1 MSTRAHSLTP
11 PRSGPLASNLACFTA
26 MMIWSF
32 AFPIAEVLIETWG
45 AVAVVLYRLLIGVA
59 FLLLVWLWREGIDT
73 LRRADW
79 SRGIG
84 VGGIGFGVGSILF
97 LVGQAMADA
106 VTPAIA
112 AAMMPIVGAVLE
124 VLLDRRRLT
133 PRLSLGICLALAGG
147 LLATGTRFGEGR
159 FGWGSLLCLLSV
171 VLFAWGTRAT
181 TRNFPS
187 LSAVGQ
193 TSVTL
198 LGALVVVF
206 VIYLAMLVAGMPG
219 TAIGSLDRLNL
230 GLLVFSSV
238 ASLALAQFLWIRG
251 AAGLGILLASFH
263 MNAVPFYVM
272 LIVVLLLGADWSWWQ
287 AGGAALVMLGVL
299 VAQAKR
305 GGG

>member
-1 MSTRAHSLTP
+1 ML
-11 PRSGPLASNLACFTA
+11 SNFFCFAA

-45 AVAVVLYRLLIGVA
+45 AVAVVLYRLLIGVT

-73 LRRADW
+73 LRSADW

-97 LVGQAMADA
+97 LVGQEMADA

-124 VLLDRRRLT
+124 VLLDQRRLT
-133 PRLSLGICLALAGG
+133 SRLSLGICLALAGG
-147 LLATGTRFGEGR
+147 LLATGTRFGEGS

-206 VIYLAMLVAGMPG
+206 VIYLGMLVAGIPG

-272 LIVVLLLGADWSWWQ
+272 LIVVLFLGADWSWWQ

-299 VAQAKR
+299 VAQAR
-305 GGG
+305 RDLSAGG

>member
-1 MSTRAHSLTP
+1 
-11 PRSGPLASNLACFTA
+11 

-45 AVAVVLYRLLIGVA
+45 TVAVVFYRMLIGVL
-59 FLLLVWLWREGIDT
+59 FLLGVWLWRDGLDT

-79 SRGIG
+79 RRGIG
-84 VGGIGFGVGSILF
+84 VGGIGFGLGSILF

-124 VLLDRRRLT
+124 VVLDRRRLT

-147 LLATGTRFGEGR
+147 LLATGTRFDEGS

-171 VLFAWGTRAT
+171 ILFAWATRAT
-181 TRNFPS
+181 TRDFPS

-193 TSVTL
+193 TTITMF
-198 LGALVVVF
+198 GALAVVF
-206 VIYLAMLVAGMPG
+206 VIYLALLAAGLPG
-219 TAIGSLDRLNL
+219 TGIGSLDRVNL
-230 GLLVFSSV
+230 GLLVFSSI

-272 LIVVLLLGADWSWWQ
+272 LIVVLFLGAEWSWWQ

-299 VAQAKR
+299 VAQSAR
-305 GGG
+305 DSGLHAGS